1 MKSKPASERRP
12 GSHRRVALIGAP
24 VDVGSGVKGAAAGPG
39 ALRGGGIAETVRR
52 RFAVVD
58 RGDVRG
64 LTNSPGATVDG
75 CHHLN
80 EIAADCRL
88 IRDEVA
94 TALAAGEFPL
104 LLGGDHSLA
113 MGSIAAVARH
123 CAAAGRPLFIPWLRP
138 PGGFHPPGAP
148 PPRLLPPPPPPRAAR

>member
-24 VDVGSGVKGAAAGPG
+24 VDVGSGGKGAAAGPA
-39 ALRGGGIAETVRR
+39 ALREAGIAETLRR

-94 TALAAGEFPL
+94 TALAAGEFPP
-104 LLGGDHSLA
+104 LLGRDHSLA

-123 CAAAGRPLFIPWLRP
+123 CAAAGRPPFLLSLPP
-138 PGGFHPPGAP
+138 PGDFHTPEAP
-148 PPRLLPPPPPPRAAR
+148 PHRLLPRMPRPART